1 MGMRERL
8 AEDVR
13 TDGRMHCVSC
23 DEGDD
28 ERVLAK
34 LHLKAKASSAEKV
47 RAQAQRAGLLQKDH
61 VADCFVPN
69 GMLALRAAPF
79 PQGAAV
85 VVQDDDVLAAW
96 RAKVQGREQKK
107 RRRVGSVWC
116 DTCKRTV
123 FYENRRF
130 VMDTNNPSGCFVIS
144 QSEFQGIQAR
154 GVHCWN
160 YTAY

>member
-85 VVQDDDVLAAW
+85 
-96 RAKVQGREQKK
+96 
-107 RRRVGSVWC
+107 
-116 DTCKRTV
+116 
-123 FYENRRF
+123 
-130 VMDTNNPSGCFVIS
+130 
-144 QSEFQGIQAR
+144 
-154 GVHCWN
+154 
-160 YTAY
+160 